1 MPLGWA
7 LAGSAVLGLIGGE
20 RNRQASSQASSAQ
33 VGSAQAGIDNQNRQ
47 LEIMRALLEPYT
59 QAGLPA
65 LQQQQA
71 LLGLGGKEAQQ
82 AAIDAIQNGV
92 GFQEAI
98 SQGENAMRQ
107 NASATGGLR
116 GGNFQAA
123 LAQFRPSMLAQAI
136 NDQYSRLGG
145 MTQLGQNSAAGVGA
159 AGMQS
164 ANSIGNLLQQQ
175 GAARAGGYLGQANAQ
190 NQMLGSIFQG
200 FGSMYGSGAFGKS
213 NSSNSTDAAYLNWL
227 LG

>member
-7 LAGSAVLGLIGGE
+7 LAGSAVLGLVSGE
-20 RNRQASSQASSAQ
+20 QNRRAASQASSAQ
-33 VGSAQAGIDNQNRQ
+33 QQSAQAGIDEQRRQ
-47 LEIMRALLEPYT
+47 FDAMRALLEPYT

-71 LLGLGGKEAQQ
+71 LLGLGGQDAQK

-92 GFQEAI
+92 GFQELV

-190 NQMLGSIFQG
+190 NQMLGSIMN
-200 FGSMYGSGAFGKS
+200 FGGGMYGSGAG
-213 NSSNSTDAAYLNWL
+213 TQ
-227 LG
+227 LGNKLAWMGGM

>member
-1 MPLGWA
+1 MSWGILSSLG
-7 LAGSAVLGLIGGE
+7 GSLFSGLVNAE
-20 RNRQASSQASSAQ
+20 DQRRAASQASSAQ
-33 VGSAQAGIDNQNRQ
+33 QQSAQAGIDEQRRQ
-47 LEIMRALLEPYT
+47 FDAMRALLEPYT

-71 LLGLGGKEAQQ
+71 LLGLGGPEAQQ

-92 GFQEAI
+92 GFQELV

-116 GGNFQAA
+116 GGNFQGA

-175 GAARAGGYLGQANAQ
+175 GAARAGGYLGQAQAQ
-190 NQMLGSIFQG
+190 NQALNSIFG
-200 FGSMYGSGAFGKS
+200 SFGSLYG
-213 NSSNSTDAAYLNWL
+213 
-227 LG
+227 LGGL